1 MANTE
6 ITRFSPAA
14 HTRGSGAVGLP
25 TGRPLLGRRGWYRG
39 GVKRLLDIALV
50 IAALP
55 VVLPVILLA
64 AVALWLEGGNPFFGQ
79 KRLGFGGRVFVMRKL
94 RTMVPDAEARLE
106 ACLQADPDL
115 RHEWETTQKLR
126 RDPRITPLGR
136 FLRKT
141 SLDELP
147 QLWNVLTGDMSLV
160 GPRPMLPDQVHLYGG
175 DTSSYTALRPGLTG
189 LWQISERNE
198 GYFARRAISDARYD
212 RNLSFLL
219 DIKVIAATFLVVL
232 RGTGY

>member
-1 MANTE
+1 M
-6 ITRFSPAA
+6 PA
-14 HTRGSGAVGLP
+14 
-25 TGRPLLGRRGWYRG
+25 GRPLFGRRGWYRDG
-39 GVKRLLDIALV
+39 FKRLFDIALV

-55 VVLPVILLA
+55 LALPIILLA
-64 AVALWLEGGNPFFGQ
+64 ALALWLEGGNPFFGQ
-79 KRLGFGGRVFVMRKL
+79 KRLGLGGRVFVMRKL

-106 ACLQADPDL
+106 ACLKADPAL
-115 RHEWETTQKLR
+115 RHEWDTTQKLR

-136 FLRKT
+136 FLRKS

-160 GPRPMLPDQVHLYGG
+160 GPRPMLPEQVHLYGG
-175 DTSSYTALRPGLTG
+175 DTTSYMALRPGLTG

-198 GYFARRAISDARYD
+198 GYFARRAISDERYD

-219 DIKVIAATFLVVL
+219 DLKVIAATFLVVL

>member
-6 ITRFSPAA
+6 ITRFSPASA
-14 HTRGSGAVGLP
+14 RGAGTVGLP
-25 TGRPLLGRRGWYRG
+25 AGRRLLGRQGWYRD

-55 VVLPVILLA
+55 VVVPVILLA
-64 AVALWLEGGNPFFGQ
+64 AIALWFEGGNPFFGQ
-79 KRLGFGGRVFVMRKL
+79 KRLGLGGRIFVMRKL

-106 ACLQADPDL
+106 ACLQADPAL

-126 RDPRITPLGR
+126 LDPRITPLGR

-189 LWQISERNE
+189 LWQISERND

-219 DIKVIAATFLVVL
+219 DMKVIAATFLVVL